1 MKKLISGFLTVIMIT
16 CFISI
21 TAFAENV
28 VVECKKTELK
38 ETNQIKVEA
47 IISENAGINTAAMN
61 VVYDNK
67 ALEISQKEDEGVI
80 QGDYVSQ
87 GGIFIGNPKADENKV
102 SVTYASVTQTKKKA
116 ALFSVVFNVLD
127 QSAINK
133 DSIKLEVTEMFNI
146 DEKAI
151 SYTVKDANEAGTAG
165 GLNNST
171 NDFLIII
178 LSIVGGLIIIGAV
191 VISIIIIK
199 KKNKK
204 DIKAE

>member
-127 QSAINK
+127 QSLLEIK
-133 DSIKLEVTEMFNI
+133 DKIK
-146 DEKAI
+146 DK
-151 SYTVKDANEAGTAG
+151 K
-165 GLNNST
+165 
-171 NDFLIII
+171 
-178 LSIVGGLIIIGAV
+178 
-191 VISIIIIK
+191 IIIK
-199 KKNKK
+199 EALANGRILSNQYLNYSALQNETAKLATKYKVTI
-204 DIKAE
+204 DA